1 MHESAP
7 SNNLNNLGKAP
18 VPPIDNWVL
27 VSDPFE
33 LPKVYRH
40 KCTLVEMKP
49 DGKGIH
55 VFVLERK
62 GTNLVILKDDN
73 FVPSAELSVLVD
85 GNPHILGVANLIPKN
100 NSEGFLN
107 LGEPSKAS
115 LLTDNSL
122 KNLET
127 ITPDLSELP
136 YRLKY
141 VNGKFHRENG
151 TFSEPKFDDMPPDIR
166 GTLDASNM
174 KTLHQAIAL
183 SAYFNR

>member
-1 MHESAP
+1 MHERAP
-7 SNNLNNLGKAP
+7 SNKLNNLGKDP
-18 VPPIDNWVL
+18 MPTMDDWIL

-40 KCTLVEMKP
+40 KCTLIEMKP
-49 DGKGIH
+49 EGEGS
-55 VFVLERK
+55 
-62 GTNLVILKDDN
+62 NLVILKDDN

-115 LLTDNSL
+115 LLKDNSL

-141 VNGKFHRENG
+141 VNGKFYRENG
-151 TFSEPKFDDMPPDIR
+151 TFLETNFNDMPPDIR